1 MSLYDYNNA
10 TIAEIIILGGMG
22 FCAFSILAFCSL
34 IVWCRTYGEGYSW
47 FSGRRRSQSS
57 IVRAQS
63 QSVIRGEHPLTFVLP
78 TVSLSEA
85 GSETEQTHSDL
96 ESLGYQS
103 SRPGSP
109 YSSLAS
115 LTGSNIYSSSLL
127 SASYSSST
135 SPSPNSPRS
144 LPLRI
149 PVRGSVP
156 RFSSLPKA
164 VMEDGIAENPSSL
177 GRVGLRIT
185 YRKSKAE
192 LQVKILRAESIPTN
206 YKTQT
211 ANISIKVSLLP
222 SKLPK
227 YITAIV
233 EDSLNPEFNEDFS
246 FLIAKEEITGKVI
259 KLTLMDHDR
268 SQKKVIGFAVLS
280 LESSGMTVGDL
291 ELSVREVW
299 LSVKESVEEELT
311 NLLADRLELSLR
323 YDPEPGR
330 LTLGILVS
338 RIYSL
343 AIQDK
348 ESDIYVKVTLFEGTR
363 VIKAKKTRLLAC
375 NDILEFHEKFSIL
388 LPGTYLDSVSCVV
401 SLCSRSRFGGK
412 SVMGRTCVGPFA
424 FASGQGL
431 DHWLEMSRTQGEDI
445 VKWHTMI

>member
-1 MSLYDYNNA
+1 MSLTDYSNA

-34 IVWCRTYGEGYSW
+34 IVWCRRYGEEYTW
-47 FSGRRRSQSS
+47 IAGRRRSQNS

-63 QSVIRGEHPLTFVLP
+63 QSIVRGEHPIAFVLP

-85 GSETEQTHSDL
+85 GSETDQTHSDA
-96 ESLGYQS
+96 ESLGYH
-103 SRPGSP
+103 GSP

-115 LTGSNIYSSSLL
+115 LYSSSLL
-127 SASYSSST
+127 APSYSSSA
-135 SPSPNSPRS
+135 SPSPSSPRS
-144 LPLRI
+144 LPLRT

-164 VMEDGIAENPSSL
+164 VMEDGIAENPGSL

-185 YRKSKAE
+185 YRNSKSE
-192 LQVKILRAESIPTN
+192 LQIKVLRAESIPTN

-211 ANISIKVSLLP
+211 ANISIKISLLP

-227 YITAIV
+227 YTTAVV
-233 EDSLNPEFNEDFS
+233 EDSLNPEFNEEFS
-246 FLIAKEEITGKVI
+246 FLLTREEIPGKVV

-268 SQKKVIGFAVLS
+268 GQKKMIGSAVLS
-280 LESSGMTVGDL
+280 LESSGLTVGDL
-291 ELSVREVW
+291 ELSVKEVW
-299 LSVKESVEEELT
+299 LNVKESIEEELT

-323 YDPEPGR
+323 YDPQPGR
-330 LTLGILVS
+330 LSLGILVL

-343 AIQDK
+343 ASQDK
-348 ESDIYVKVTLFEGTR
+348 DSDIYVKVTLFEGTR

-375 NDILEFHEKFSIL
+375 NDVLEFHEKFSIL

-401 SLCSRSRFGGK
+401 SLCSRNKFGAK
-412 SVMGRTCVGPFA
+412 TVMGRSCVGPFA

-431 DHWLEMSRTQGEDI
+431 DHWLAMCREQGQEI
-445 VKWHTMI
+445 VKWHTMV